1 MADESLHAAWVESEN
16 DVAAP
21 DEAAEEE
28 AAAEEAAEEEAV
40 EDDVTEDEP
49 KRLKRASEYPPKPM
63 YFIYDFPHL
72 EPCMGPE
79 LEGPQ
84 LEPLM
89 GAELEPLMGPQLEPK
104 VRHGGSRMMYWVTTA
119 APPRSGVSSGLRS
132 LTRSTGPLDR
142 PLASTP
148 NSRVT
153 ITGSARSA
161 EMSEEVGILRVI

>member
-1 MADESLHAAWVESEN
+1 MADESLHAASVESDN

-84 LEPLM
+84 LEPLI
-89 GAELEPLMGPQLEPK
+89 GAELEPFMGPQLDPVK
-104 VRHGGSRMMYWVTTA
+104 
-119 APPRSGVSSGLRS
+119 
-132 LTRSTGPLDR
+132 
-142 PLASTP
+142 
-148 NSRVT
+148 
-153 ITGSARSA
+153 
-161 EMSEEVGILRVI
+161 